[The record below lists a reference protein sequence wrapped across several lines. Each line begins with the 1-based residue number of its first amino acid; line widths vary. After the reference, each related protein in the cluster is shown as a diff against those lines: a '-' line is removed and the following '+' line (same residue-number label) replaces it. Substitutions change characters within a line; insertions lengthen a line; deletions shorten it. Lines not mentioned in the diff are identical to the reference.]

1 MKNRGKIFRFNL
13 VILAIT
19 SATAASSAVI
29 RESTQMDCPSMGRLH
44 VCALIP
50 AWRRKKTMNES
61 RPCLYQM
68 PVSPQITRY
77 VAMTHPTFVLF
88 S

>member
-44 VCALIP
+44 VSALIP
-50 AWRRKKTMNES
+50 AWRRKNDEHQGHVYIK
-61 RPCLYQM
+61 CQL
-68 PVSPQITRY
+68 
-77 VAMTHPTFVLF
+77 VLKKHDMLQ
-88 S
+88 